1 MMLYSP
7 ELKVF
12 LHTSLL
18 QQRSD
23 EMDERKGIKG
33 IDNSELW
40 LHWAQ
45 QQIFYFLGEPQEGL
59 PTSGLPVQQKVNVRC

>member
-23 EMDERKGIKG
+23 VMDERKRIKG
-33 IDNSELW
+33 IENSELW
-40 LHWAQ
+40 LRWAQ
-45 QQIFYFLGEPQEGL
+45 QQIFYFLGEQQEGL
-59 PTSGLPVQQKVNVRC
+59 PTSGLTVQQKVNVRC

>member
-7 ELKVF
+7 EMKVF

-23 EMDERKGIKG
+23 EMDEREGIKG
-33 IDNSELW
+33 IENSELW
-40 LHWAQ
+40 LRWAQ
-45 QQIFYFLGEPQEGL
+45 KQIFYLLGEQQEGL
-59 PTSGLPVQQKVNVRC
+59 PTSGMPVQQKVNVKC